1 MGSRP
6 TAIGSVE
13 PTVTRRTMS
22 RRTLTPAHA
31 ATLRVLTLVLC
42 AAPLS
47 AQTARTTTRLNL
59 RPTPDT
65 THTPLRVLPRG
76 AELVLLAPR
85 QRQGFYHVLFERGA
99 RQDTG
104 WVASPYVRVIP
115 VARTTAMSR
124 STIAATVEG
133 LDAPATTID
142 ADWEKQPIKHST
154 WKGVVGGADYS
165 CKFAGDSSSTDP
177 ETNERKNRVDVP
189 TSYHAVRFDAVADS
203 ATMPW
208 PKGKTRPAWD
218 KTAQGRTD
226 RANFVTPYEGVAI
239 TITGFI
245 RVIRPQANNSES
257 TNCAAHGEAN
267 TDWHMALVGTFDAP
281 ETEAMVVEPTPR
293 SKKAHG
299 GRWTR
304 ARLARYENPQ
314 DSADSVRISG
324 FLMLDPEHMNHM
336 HKYRQTLWE
345 IHPVT
350 RIEVFVPGTGWTELD
365 DLP

>member
-1 MGSRP
+1 M
-6 TAIGSVE
+6 TWEA
-13 PTVTRRTMS
+13 VTPARRTM
-22 RRTLTPAHA
+22 A
-31 ATLRVLTLVLC
+31 VLVLLLS

-65 THTPLRVLPRG
+65 LHAPLLVLPRN
-76 AELVLLAPR
+76 AELFLLSLEQQHR
-85 QRQGFYHVLFERGA
+85 FYHVAYEHSA

-104 WVASPYVRVIP
+104 WVASRYIRLMEE
-115 VARTTAMSR
+115 ARAMAVPSAAI
-124 STIAATVEG
+124 SGTIEG
-133 LDAPATTID
+133 VDAPATAID
-142 ADWEKQPIKHST
+142 ADWAKQPIRHST
-154 WKGVVGGADYS
+154 WRGTAGGTAYS
-165 CKFAGDSSSTDP
+165 CGFRGTPGNADP

-189 TSYHAVRFDAVADS
+189 TLYHAVRFEAVADS

-208 PKGKTRPAWD
+208 PKGKTRPDWD
-218 KTAQGRTD
+218 NTSQGRAD
-226 RANFVTPYEGVAI
+226 RARFVTPYEGVAI

-245 RVIRPQANNSES
+245 RTIKPQASNSES

-281 ETEAMVVEPTPR
+281 ESEAMVVEPTPR

-299 GRWTR
+299 GLWTR
-304 ARLARYENPQ
+304 HRLASYENPQ
-314 DSADSVRISG
+314 DPADSVRISG

-336 HKYRQTLWE
+336 HRYRQTLWE

-350 RIEVFVPGTGWTELD
+350 KIEVFVPGTGWTELD